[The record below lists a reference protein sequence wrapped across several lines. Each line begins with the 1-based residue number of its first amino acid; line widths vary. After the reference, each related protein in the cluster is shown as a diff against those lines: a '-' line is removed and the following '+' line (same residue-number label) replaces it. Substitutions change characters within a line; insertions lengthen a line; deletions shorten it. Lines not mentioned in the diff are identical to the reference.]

1 MSEYFGDVEP
11 FLRENDEVSPANRR
25 RVLEILDDPQSCKRE
40 LLCHGQGLARSLLPS
55 AVVRRNFNNDK
66 LSTCIYCT
74 LQLLV
79 VQVVVQKSALDRKTL
94 LLIGIPGPG
103 NAS

>member
-1 MSEYFGDVEP
+1 MPRAGISS
-11 FLRENDEVSPANRR
+11 LPATFCGRT
-25 RVLEILDDPQSCKRE
+25 QE
-40 LLCHGQGLARSLLPS
+40 L
-55 AVVRRNFNNDK
+55 NNDK

>member
-1 MSEYFGDVEP
+1 MC
-11 FLRENDEVSPANRR
+11 RA
-25 RVLEILDDPQSCKRE
+25 VLNKTIILLGLAGYCKRE

-55 AVVRRNFNNDK
+55 AVVRRNVNNDK

-79 VQVVVQKSALDRKTL
+79 VQVVDQKSALDRKTL
-94 LLIGIPGPG
+94 LLIDIPGPG
-103 NAS
+103 NPS

>member
-1 MSEYFGDVEP
+1 MWVNTLFRLASEGDSC
-11 FLRENDEVSPANRR
+11 ENYPDSPPLVRGNF
-25 RVLEILDDPQSCKRE
+25 
-40 LLCHGQGLARSLLPS
+40 CHGQGLARSLLPS
-55 AVVRRNFNNDK
+55 AVVRRNFDNDK

-74 LQLLV
+74 LQLLA

>member
-1 MSEYFGDVEP
+1 MLMFTETLFP
-11 FLRENDEVSPANRR
+11 RERTHDE
-25 RVLEILDDPQSCKRE
+25 LGEIKGITCKRE

-55 AVVRRNFNNDK
+55 AVVRRNFINDK

-79 VQVVVQKSALDRKTL
+79 VQVVVQKSTLDRKTL